1 MFTYFWE
8 RQRWSENGGGAE
20 RETQNLKQAPGSELT
35 AHSLMQGS
43 NPWLE
48 LKSLNRVATQVPH
61 VHLSFKWI
69 SPLHASSIP
78 LLLRSSY
85 QSCLSPTL
93 HEAAGCG
100 QRQEALLSSM
110 VPLYVQDSHP
120 NVLSAAWQSYYMPL
134 VNLTS
139 HSPKRLF
146 LEASPTFPL
155 SQLVT
160 LLLLLQRKQGQSKGT
175 FHIRLPLGSLFF
187 QTPVWV

>member
-1 MFTYFWE
+1 MFIYFWE
-8 RQRWSENGGGAE
+8 TETE
-20 RETQNLKQAPGSELT
+20 RERGRCREGDTDSEAGSRLRADSTQPDAG
-35 AHSLMQGS
+35 
-43 NPWLE
+43 
-48 LKSLNRVATQVPH
+48 LKSMTWAEVTQPSEPH

-78 LLLRSSY
+78 LLLRSSSY

-160 LLLLLQRKQGQSKGT
+160 LLLLLQRKQVQSKGT
-175 FHIRLPLGSLFF
+175 FHIHLPLGWLFF